1 MKRLLVT
8 ALALGTAAP
17 AFAQQ
22 ADTSVIQLDAI
33 VAVVGNVPITVYDIE
48 QRLADSVR
56 SMRSRNQ
63 PMPSAD
69 KRKEMV
75 LATLNSLIDEEV
87 LLAKA
92 KEMNIE
98 VPDAEVT
105 TATEQQIKGIAA
117 RFPSDAVFRQ
127 QLLAAGLGTPD
138 EYRRYMNTQYRRD
151 RTISLLVQKLTAPG
165 ENQIP
170 AVTVPESKVLAE
182 YQRYKQAGPLTRLAT
197 VLWRQMVIAPA
208 PTIAARTIARAKAES
223 LRAEIR
229 AGGDFERIAKRESMD
244 AATKE
249 LGGDLGWRKRGDL
262 PEELERLVFGPFAL
276 KPGDVSSV
284 VESPFGFHIL
294 RLDRANPPAE
304 VKVRQ
309 ILIVPKVDSND
320 VQRASKLA
328 DSLVNAIR
336 HGANFDTV
344 AHHFHD
350 LAEDAPGLMSETPFD
365 SLPISYKEGLR
376 GVKKDSVVAFPI
388 PAGNGINKYV
398 IAQVVTTNE
407 AGEYTYD
414 EVKARIR
421 SNLQQVAQMRR
432 YIDTQR
438 KTLYVQKFEDRALAA
453 TAVFDR
459 GGSP

>member
-1 MKRLLVT
+1 
-8 ALALGTAAP
+8 
-17 AFAQQ
+17 
-22 ADTSVIQLDAI
+22 
-33 VAVVGNVPITVYDIE
+33 
-48 QRLADSVR
+48 
-56 SMRSRNQ
+56 
-63 PMPSAD
+63 MPSAD

-262 PEELERLVFGPFAL
+262 PIELERMLVGI
-276 KPGDVSSV
+276 G
-284 VESPFGFHIL
+284 
-294 RLDRANPPAE
+294 
-304 VKVRQ
+304 
-309 ILIVPKVDSND
+309 
-320 VQRASKLA
+320 
-328 DSLVNAIR
+328 AI
-336 HGANFDTV
+336 
-344 AHHFHD
+344 
-350 LAEDAPGLMSETPFD
+350 
-365 SLPISYKEGLR
+365 K
-376 GVKKDSVVAFPI
+376 
-388 PAGNGINKYV
+388 
-398 IAQVVTTNE
+398 Q
-407 AGEYTYD
+407 GE
-414 EVKARIR
+414 
-421 SNLQQVAQMRR
+421 
-432 YIDTQR
+432 
-438 KTLYVQKFEDRALAA
+438 
-453 TAVFDR
+453 
-459 GGSP
+459 GSP